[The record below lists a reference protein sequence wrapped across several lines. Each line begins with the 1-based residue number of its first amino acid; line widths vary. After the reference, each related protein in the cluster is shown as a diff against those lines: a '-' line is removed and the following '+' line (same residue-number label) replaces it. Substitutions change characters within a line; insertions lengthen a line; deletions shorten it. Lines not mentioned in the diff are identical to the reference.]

1 MHNHGKERGT
11 DINNNDIHNDKDGH
25 TIDSNCDTTGHDN
38 NDNHAKKEHDNDQG
52 NGDNKTEYKQL
63 AIRNRRRRSSNITT
77 RMFRAV
83 MIIRRSN

>member
-1 MHNHGKERGT
+1 MHNHDKERRT
-11 DINNNDIHNDKDGH
+11 DINNNDMHNDKDEH
-25 TIDSNCDTTGHDN
+25 TIDSNCDTTGHEN

-77 RMFRAV
+77 RMLRAV
-83 MIIRRSN
+83 TIIRRNH